1 MDYTLRN
8 NEIQKKNAAQQ
19 TALII
24 GLVSSLMIFGGFTS
38 AFLVRK
44 ASAGWVNFE
53 VPDIFWMSTIMIAL
67 SSITLLAAFHFFNK
81 QNVIMYRLFTF
92 ITLLLGIFFI
102 INQIEGW
109 QVMQERGVSLTVA
122 SSGTFFYLISA
133 LHLLHVGMGLVFLLR
148 MMIRSFWKVKKSNI
162 KELVTINP
170 TFKYNLRLFGIYW
183 HSIGI
188 LWIYLFFF
196 VLWYK

>member
-8 NEIQKKNAAQQ
+8 TEIQKKNAAQQ

-53 VPDIFWMSTIMIAL
+53 VPDIFWLSTILIGL
-67 SSITLLAAFHFFNK
+67 SSLSLIIAFHFFNK
-81 QNVIMYRLFTF
+81 QNVVMYRIFTL
-92 ITLLLGIFFI
+92 ITLLLGVAFI
-102 INQIEGW
+102 YNQVLGW

-133 LHLLHVGMGLVFLLR
+133 LHLLHVGMGLIFLIR
-148 MMIRSFWKVKKSNI
+148 MKIRSIWKVNQNNI
-162 KELVTINP
+162 KELATAHP

-196 VLWYK
+196 VMWYK